1 MGFFSSLLA
10 AGEFPP
16 LRGGEYITKLMLLV
30 GDIGGTKTDLAI
42 YSRKSD
48 ANSPLARKQ
57 FHSADYVS
65 LQAIV
70 TEFLTEM
77 KLPVN
82 HAIFDVAGPV
92 IKKSVATTN
101 LPWLMDEDSLAS
113 DLNLKSV
120 HLMNDLE
127 AVARAI
133 PVLRDSDI
141 VTLNIG
147 EPVPKAAIGV
157 VAPGTGLG
165 ESFLVWDGS
174 RYVPQSSEG
183 GHASFAPTETRQ
195 IRLLEHMLARADHV
209 SVERVCSGIGIP
221 YIYEYLREVE
231 HVYEAPEIARRI
243 ASAEDRTKVIINS
256 AVDPHNESPLC
267 RATIEMFVAIL
278 AGEAGNL
285 ALKVLA
291 AGGIYL
297 AGGIVVHTLSALR
310 EPAFMRAFTNK
321 GRLSELLKRIPVHAI
336 TTNAAL
342 LGAATYGLENLT
354 D

>member
-1 MGFFSSLLA
+1 
-10 AGEFPP
+10 
-16 LRGGEYITKLMLLV
+16 MLLV

-70 TEFLTEM
+70 TEFLTDV

-101 LPWLMDEDSLAS
+101 LPWVMDEDSLTS
-113 DLNLKSV
+113 NLNLKSV

-133 PVLRDSDI
+133 PVLQDSDI

-183 GHASFAPTETRQ
+183 GHASFAPAETRQ

-221 YIYEYLREVE
+221 NIYEYLRDVE
-231 HVYEAPEIARRI
+231 HVYETPEIARRI
-243 ASAEDRTKVIINS
+243 ASAEDRTKAIIDS

-267 RATIEMFVAIL
+267 RATIEMFVSIL

-297 AGGIVVHTLSALR
+297 AGGPAWRTLPVMQEL
-310 EPAFMRAFTNK
+310 EFMRAFTSI
-321 GRLSELLKRIPVHAI
+321 GRVSDLRKRIPIRVF
-336 TTNAAL
+336 TTNAAWV
-342 LGAATYGLENLT
+342 GAAAFAIENVTY
-354 D
+354 

>member
-1 MGFFSSLLA
+1 
-10 AGEFPP
+10 
-16 LRGGEYITKLMLLV
+16 MLLV

-70 TEFLTEM
+70 TEFLADV

-82 HAIFDVAGPV
+82 QAIFDVAGPV

-101 LPWLMDEDSLAS
+101 LPWVMDEDSLAS
-113 DLNLKSV
+113 NLNLKSV

-174 RYVPQSSEG
+174 RYVPQISEG
-183 GHASFAPTETRQ
+183 GHTSFAPTETRQ

-221 YIYEYLREVE
+221 NIYEYLRDLE
-231 HVYEAPEIARRI
+231 HVYETPEIARRI

-297 AGGIVVHTLSALR
+297 AGGIVVHTLSALD

-354 D
+354 DY

>member
-1 MGFFSSLLA
+1 
-10 AGEFPP
+10 
-16 LRGGEYITKLMLLV
+16 MLLV
-30 GDIGGTKTDLAI
+30 GDVGGTKTDLAI
-42 YSRKSD
+42 YSSESD

-57 FHSADYVS
+57 FLSAEYIS

-70 TEFLTEM
+70 TEFLAAV

-82 HAIFDVAGPV
+82 RAIFDVAGPV
-92 IKKSVATTN
+92 INKSAVTTN
-101 LPWLMDEDSLAS
+101 LPWVMDEDSLAS
-113 DLNLKSV
+113 NLNLRSV

-195 IRLLEHMLARADHV
+195 IRLLEHMLSRAGHV
-209 SVERVCSGIGIP
+209 SAERVCSGIGIP
-221 YIYEYLREVE
+221 NIYEYLRDVE
-231 HVYEAPEIARRI
+231 HIYETPEVARRI
-243 ASAEDRTKVIINS
+243 ASADDPTKVIVDS
-256 AVDPHNESPLC
+256 AVSAPNESRLC
-267 RATIEMFVAIL
+267 RATIDMFVSIL
-278 AGEAGNL
+278 ACEAGNL

-297 AGGIVVHTLSALR
+297 TGGIVRHTLSVLQ

-321 GRLSELLKRIPVHAI
+321 GRFSEFMKRIPVHVI

-354 D
+354 DY